1 MTLYAGLGM
10 AGVVLCAGLVKFSLD
25 WMEVARNARQKREAN
40 SSARQELVPY
50 VAICETGSLQP
61 VCPVLPPMAHN

>member
-1 MTLYAGLGM
+1 MARKYCVDFTLRYY
-10 AGVVLCAGLVKFSLD
+10 K
-25 WMEVARNARQKREAN
+25 NARQKREAN